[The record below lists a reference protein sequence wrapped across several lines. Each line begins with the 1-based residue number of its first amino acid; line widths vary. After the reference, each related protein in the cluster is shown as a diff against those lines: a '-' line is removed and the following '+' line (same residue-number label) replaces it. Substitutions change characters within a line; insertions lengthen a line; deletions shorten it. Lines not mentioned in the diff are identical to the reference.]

1 MEDNMSK
8 LKSTTLKLISDDLFV
23 DMSGIQEI
31 EERVS
36 RSFLALDGFAEMHV
50 NANSGSGSGS
60 GSGTGSG
67 STGFGGW

>member
-1 MEDNMSK
+1 MSK

-36 RSFLALDGFAEMHV
+36 RSFLALDGFAGMQS
-50 NANSGSGSGS
+50 NSDGNSVVGATA
-60 GSGTGSG
+60 TGSG
-67 STGFGGW
+67 GSGGG